1 MNGALEAKFKPFE
14 SPSIRDFSDAKVSD
28 PNAPAKESN
37 SKEKVNFRDVLM
49 NSNDDAARDRV
60 AQKNGDTLRAAKSDE
75 EFAKMMSDKA
85 NPDKSRKPQNEL
97 DKDAFLKLFVTQM
110 RNQDPLNPDD
120 SAEMAA
126 QLAQFHGLEQ
136 MMNVNKNLEK
146 TQTDEAI
153 GRAVNLINF
162 VGKDVTLG
170 NGKLMVENSQ
180 MVTDARV
187 KLDQESVNTKIEVR
201 DGAGVLVA
209 STDIGP
215 LPSGESKL
223 EWHDVGKDGKKLSN
237 GAYTFSVVAT
247 DMNNQPIPTSIAS
260 TLKVTGVDLHDT
272 GGAFYTQIGKVG
284 VRDVS
289 SIGSTTSSSN
299 AAAKPVAKAPEGVG
313 PNADA
318 VAKLIEAGAAS
329 APAVKASVPNAPV
342 ANNPVAKAPTPNAP
356 VAKAPATVDSKE
368 VNKAVNTAP
377 VKEAH

>member
-14 SPSIRDFSDAKVSD
+14 SPSIRDFSDAKVND

-49 NSNDDAARDRV
+49 NSNDDSARDRA

-120 SAEMAA
+120 SAQMAS

-146 TQTDEAI
+146 MQTDEAI

-170 NGKLMVENSQ
+170 NGKLMIENSQ

-187 KLDQESVNTKIEVR
+187 KLDQESVNTKIDVR

-223 EWHDVGKDGKKLSN
+223 EWNDVGKDGKKLSN
-237 GAYTFSVVAT
+237 GAYTFNVVAT

-289 SIGSTTSSSN
+289 SIGGTTPASN
-299 AAAKPVAKAPEGVG
+299 AAAKPVAKAPDGVG
-313 PNADA
+313 PSADA
-318 VAKLIEAGAAS
+318 IAKLIEAGAAGAPPVK
-329 APAVKASVPNAPV
+329 APAPNAPV
-342 ANNPVAKAPTPNAP
+342 ASAPPKAPAPSAP
-356 VAKAPATVDSKE
+356 VAKVTPTVDTKE

>member
-146 TQTDEAI
+146 MQTDEAI

-223 EWHDVGKDGKKLSN
+223 EWNDVGKDGKKLSN

-299 AAAKPVAKAPEGVG
+299 AAAKPVAKVPEGVG

-329 APAVKASVPNAPV
+329 APAVKAPAPNAPV
-342 ANNPVAKAPTPNAP
+342 ASAPVPKAPGPSAP
-356 VAKAPATVDSKE
+356 VAKAPATVDTKE